1 MYSLKVSF
9 SLLSKEWFQLY
20 ASLDSALNEEEQ
32 TKCGTVTLYEFQHPC
47 RSCTLLKVWPH
58 KLGLFHTNSCTNF
71 MYLVFTCMP
80 ADSYCRQLRSLL
92 LHLCDV
98 FWMLNNS
105 LACWSHQL
113 NSFSDSCA
121 IFEAYG
127 LMMKQT
133 GKRHEN
139 WTNPSSNTKQNKTK
153 NSPSWHCLFFFLFFF
168 FFFLIQMQF
177 V

>member
-1 MYSLKVSF
+1 MK
-9 SLLSKEWFQLY
+9 
-20 ASLDSALNEEEQ
+20 ALAQ
-32 TKCGTVTLYEFQHPC
+32 HWMRRSRPSVVLYEFQHPC

-58 KLGLFHTNSCTNF
+58 KLGLFHTNSCTSF

-98 FWMLNNS
+98 FWMLNNP

-113 NSFSDSCA
+113 NSFSVSCA

-127 LMMKQT
+127 LTMKQT

-139 WTNPSSNTKQNKTK
+139 WTNPSSNTKQKKLKTLL
-153 NSPSWHCLFFFLFFF
+153 HDTAFFFFPLFFF
-168 FFFLIQMQF
+168 FFLMQMQF